1 MAFPF
6 TDHNNMANSIGTKRL
21 ASEASTISNTR
32 PRITNIWDAITL
44 DTLDIKALYQYI
56 KSNGDA
62 NAANPDGYTLLYLA
76 AHNKSTEA
84 LCMLLLQQVDVNK
97 VNGPHNELALHAA
110 CAKGHL
116 DSAELLIE
124 NGSLVNA
131 KDSLGHTPLTNAVF
145 SGSEECIQL
154 LLEHDADVSV
164 VDEQGNSLLHHAA
177 SNNVT
182 KAVPLFISK
191 HVPID
196 AHNQRGLSPLALAI
210 SFGHSDVA
218 IALIDGGANVNGRTR
233 FATVLHYAI
242 TWNRLDVVK
251 KLVEHGCQVNVVNDI
266 EETPLYLAVQQRKI
280 DLVQYLVDQ
289 AKADPCY
296 PNNANLSLLYAAS
309 HGYTEICKLVL
320 SKNTSNYFIQVAADK
335 AARVGHQLTAKFL
348 KEKLVEA
355 KEPTKESEDITFE
368 SLVNTFS
375 DDDES

>member
-1 MAFPF
+1 
-6 TDHNNMANSIGTKRL
+6 MANSIGTKRL

-56 KSNGDA
+56 KSN
-62 NAANPDGYTLLYLA
+62 

-110 CAKGHL
+110 Y
-116 DSAELLIE
+116 
-124 NGSLVNA
+124 
-131 KDSLGHTPLTNAVF
+131 SLGHTPLTNAVF